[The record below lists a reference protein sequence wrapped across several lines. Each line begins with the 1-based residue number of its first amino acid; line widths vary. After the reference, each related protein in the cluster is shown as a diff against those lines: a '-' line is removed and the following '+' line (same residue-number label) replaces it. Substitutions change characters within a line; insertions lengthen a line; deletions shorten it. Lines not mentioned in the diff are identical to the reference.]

1 MTKKKKARRVVLGVG
16 HPCWDYDMG
25 DGFVRFL
32 GLNLAPVYV
41 KKSLL
46 GKKIRLV
53 AEVLS

>member
-1 MTKKKKARRVVLGVG
+1 MTKKKKVRRVVLGRG
-16 HPCWDYDMG
+16 YPCWDYDMG